1 MREADCGVRSGWPAV
16 GSANPRPQTESG
28 GSNVRAFLADAH
40 SDDRRASARNA
51 LHGTTICLALRHA
64 LADGVAVFF
73 PSRFPRSGIFPGLAL
88 AGSSWLAGMLTLA
101 PARGVELP
109 LLSGELQG
117 ELNPLAAPGAPA
129 LHWRLVLTNGDSG
142 AADPR
147 QAHLARLVVDG
158 EGTHFEAEVQP
169 TSEGG
174 VTWKLT
180 EARFALG
187 PWLSAAGKAV
197 DLGKLAAAGAVSA
210 AGEGTWARGQVA
222 GRAQLSLKD
231 GKLDDPV
238 HKLGLEGLALDLA
251 MEDLAQQRT
260 AEGQVLTW
268 TGGHYDTIPIGPGRM
283 RFSVAEGRVRIEEFS
298 VGIFGGTATTA
309 AALDFPLTKPE
320 FTVSAQVTNLDVKQL
335 LPFLP
340 KVLSDASGRLDG
352 SLAFSRTEEG
362 VTLGAGRLAL
372 RQGESADVRLAPT
385 PGLLSASLPPTVLKY
400 YPGLGQIETGHVPIR
415 ADLLEVAFTPE
426 GDEEGRTA
434 SVHLAGGPVDP
445 KLKAPIDLIVNVRGP
460 LGSLVKFGTNSRLRF
475 GGEP

>member
-1 MREADCGVRSGWPAV
+1 
-16 GSANPRPQTESG
+16 
-28 GSNVRAFLADAH
+28 
-40 SDDRRASARNA
+40 
-51 LHGTTICLALRHA
+51 
-64 LADGVAVFF
+64 VAF
-73 PSRFPRSGIFPGLAL
+73 PSRFSCSGFFPGLAL
-88 AGSSWLAGMLTLA
+88 AGLGWVIALAAA

-117 ELNPLAAPGAPA
+117 ELHPLAAPGAPT
-129 LHWRLVLTNGDSG
+129 LHWRLVLANPRSG
-142 AADPR
+142 ANEAR
-147 QAHLARLVVDG
+147 AAHSAQLIVDG
-158 EGTHFEAEVQP
+158 EGTHLEAEVEP
-169 TSEGG
+169 TTDGG
-174 VTWKLT
+174 AAWKLK
-180 EARFALG
+180 EARCELG
-187 PWLSAAGKAV
+187 PWL
-197 DLGKLAAAGAVSA
+197 GAVGKFFELGELTA
-210 AGEGTWARGQVA
+210 TGAATVAGEGTWEKGQVSGHA
-222 GRAQLSLKD
+222 RLSLQN
-231 GKLDDPV
+231 GTLDDPA

-260 AEGQVLTW
+260 ADGQVLTW

-400 YPGLGQIETGHVPIR
+400 YPGLGQIETGQVPIR